1 MPYQSNWEQ
10 AGVHV
15 RLTGQVTGLDI
26 KQVDREIYG
35 HETFDGMRYTIY
47 DFTQAEDFSVSLDEM
62 REVAAMDLAASTTNP
77 NLRIALVAATETVR
91 IANSVYETAAP
102 ELPWDAREFDTLN
115 EARRWL
121 EGA

>member
-77 NLRIALVAATETVR
+77 NLRF
-91 IANSVYETAAP
+91 
-102 ELPWDAREFDTLN
+102 DARSSMCDIGSMLFLLGMQD
-115 EARRWL
+115 
-121 EGA
+121 